1 MAVSMVNLPRTRS
14 GRTIKKPQ
22 DVYVPEI
29 VDFEDEYSDEDDS
42 DFDMSGSDID
52 TEDELVDSDEE
63 EDDDE
68 DDADENG
75 NLKGF
80 IVSDS
85 EDDEEA

>member
-29 VDFEDEYSDEDDS
+29 VDFEDAYSDEDDS

>member
-1 MAVSMVNLPRTRS
+1 MANLPRTRS

-29 VDFEDEYSDEDDS
+29 VDFEDEYSEEDDS

-52 TEDELVDSDEE
+52 TDDELCESDEE
-63 EDDDE
+63 TDDDD

-80 IVSDS
+80 VVSDS
-85 EDDEEA
+85 EDEEEA

>member
-1 MAVSMVNLPRTRS
+1 MAVSMANLPRTRS

-29 VDFEDEYSDEDDS
+29 VDFEDEYSEEDDS

-52 TEDELVDSDEE
+52 TDDELCESDDES
-63 EDDDE
+63 DDDD

-80 IVSDS
+80 VVSDS
-85 EDDEEA
+85 EDEEEA